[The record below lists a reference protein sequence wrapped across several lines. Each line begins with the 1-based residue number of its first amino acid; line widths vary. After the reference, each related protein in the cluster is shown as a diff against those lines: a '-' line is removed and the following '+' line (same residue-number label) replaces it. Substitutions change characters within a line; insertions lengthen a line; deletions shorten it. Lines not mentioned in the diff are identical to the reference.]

1 MAVIGGPDLSDRP
14 QLVEDSGL
22 QLRSV
27 SHPGIRNLRLVIAS
41 SVRLMR
47 EAMAAALGGCGSV
60 VVADV
65 VDLSPVGIARIADAE
80 PDVVLVDIGEAN
92 PVALGR
98 LIKTVSPAAKL
109 VAFPL
114 DEIDERVFA
123 CAAAGFSGYVPRDSG
138 YEELHRVLI
147 DTFEGRMHCA
157 PHIAAAMFNRLA
169 GFLQEAELPEAPPS
183 LTSRESEILT
193 LVRQG
198 RSNKEIARELA
209 ISSATVKNHMH
220 NILQKLQVSRRGQA
234 VARLQVPH
242 GS

>member
-47 EAMAAALGGCGSV
+47 EAMAAALRGCGSV

-98 LIKTVSPAAKL
+98 LI
-109 VAFPL
+109 
-114 DEIDERVFA
+114 
-123 CAAAGFSGYVPRDSG
+123 AAAPDFWTTG
-138 YEELHRVLI
+138 
-147 DTFEGRMHCA
+147 
-157 PHIAAAMFNRLA
+157 
-169 GFLQEAELPEAPPS
+169 
-183 LTSRESEILT
+183 
-193 LVRQG
+193 
-198 RSNKEIARELA
+198 
-209 ISSATVKNHMH
+209 
-220 NILQKLQVSRRGQA
+220 
-234 VARLQVPH
+234 
-242 GS
+242 